1 MLYGDL
7 RGKMRE
13 EGIIAIY
20 NQWMAEEESKRHI
33 EATGFFEHID
43 LINLFYCIDYV
54 SILRHTV
61 KCTKS
66 MQYHNISRE

>member
-43 LINLFYCIDYV
+43 LINLFLLY
-54 SILRHTV
+54 
-61 KCTKS
+61 
-66 MQYHNISRE
+66 